1 MKKAIYKITN
11 QLNGKIYIGQSKE
24 PFKRFNQHCHK
35 KENYSSL
42 ISRAIQ
48 KYGKENFSFEILG
61 WFDDYNE
68 KEKYYIKFYSSLV
81 PYGYNLLPGGEE
93 PPKGGGA
100 KITKEVASNIQVDC
114 LNLTLSRREIIKKY
128 QITDNIIRHIIDG
141 TAWKNEQLSYPL
153 RPPEAELNN
162 LKAKKVIQLLRETD
176 LSQKEIGRSVGWGR
190 STITMINIGANHHQ
204 DDIDY
209 PIRK

>member
-42 ISRAIQ
+42 INRAIQ

-81 PYGYNLLPGGEE
+81 PHGYNLLPGGEE

-100 KITKEVASNIQVDC
+100 KITKEMASNIQADC
-114 LNLTLSRREIIKKY
+114 LNLTLSRRQIIKKY

-162 LKAKKVIQLLRETD
+162 LKAEKVIQLLRETD
-176 LSQKEIGRSVGWGR
+176 FSQKEIGRAVGWSR